1 MRKIETIIK
10 RDNSL
15 VDAKAWREGYTS
27 GLKKWLGW
35 SYSDT
40 LFYIHDGYTE
50 IMRPPQEHTV
60 DFKEFLL
67 KKIDE
72 DPGWLKR
79 ETGNFDELIQII
91 NDFYTKSLLDIKKGV
106 DRGRLA
112 DIYSKYLEYIT
123 RAMGPFIVMY
133 WIPNWL
139 ENDSRRASRY
149 KNEIQIALQY
159 RKKTEHLF
167 PDGAKLTDAILMEV
181 SKMTGIEPG
190 LMRVVSGEELM
201 GYLQDGRDIDISGL
215 KERSRGFIYSKDGIA
230 VTDNSEADLKRV
242 FAELGYDFIPQANI
256 ETKDISGQIACKG
269 LARGAVRV
277 IMSKKDIAL
286 LRQGEVLVTSM
297 TTPEYLPAM
306 QRSVAF
312 VTDEGG
318 ITCHAAIVAREL
330 GKPCII
336 GTKIATQVLKDG
348 DMVEVDAEKGVVKIL
363 EKSNG

>member
-15 VDAKAWREGYTS
+15 IDAKAWRQGYTS

-60 DFKEFLL
+60 EFKEFLL
-67 KKIDE
+67 KKIDD
-72 DPGWLKR
+72 DPNWLKK
-79 ETGNFDELIQII
+79 ETGAFDSLVQEINF
-91 NDFYTKSLLDIKKGV
+91 FYKDSVKMIERGV
-106 DRGRLA
+106 DNESLVE
-112 DIYSKYLEYIT
+112 IYEKYLEYIT
-123 RAMGPFIVMY
+123 KAMGPFITMY

-139 ENDSRRASRY
+139 ENDSVRKEKY

-159 RKKTEHLF
+159 RKKTENLF
-167 PDGAKLTDAILMEV
+167 PDGAVLTDKILMKV
-181 SKMTGIEPG
+181 SELTQIEQK
-190 LMRVVSGEELM
+190 LMRVLSGEELID
-201 GYLQDGRDIDISGL
+201 YLRND
-215 KERSRGFIYSKDGIA
+215 KEINLSELEKRVIGFIYSKDGIIL
-230 VTDNSEADLKRV
+230 TDNTEQSLKSA
-242 FAELGYDFIPQANI
+242 FESLGYEYVPKVSI
-256 ETKDISGQIACKG
+256 ETKEIRGQSACKG
-269 LARGAVRV
+269 IAKGRVRI
-277 IMSKKDIAL
+277 IMSKKDIGL
-286 LRQGEVLVTSM
+286 LEQGEILVTSM

-306 QRSVAF
+306 QKSSAF

-336 GTKIATQVLKDG
+336 GTKNATQILKNG
-348 DMVEVDAEKGVVKIL
+348 DMVEVDANAGIIRIL
-363 EKSNG
+363 K